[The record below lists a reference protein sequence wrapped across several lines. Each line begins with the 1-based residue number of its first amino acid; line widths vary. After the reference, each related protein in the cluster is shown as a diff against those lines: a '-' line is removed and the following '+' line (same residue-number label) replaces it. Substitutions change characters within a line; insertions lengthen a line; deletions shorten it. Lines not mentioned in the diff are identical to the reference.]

1 MCCPPGRPGPIGP
14 RASRSRAPCVAR
26 GRSVALFY
34 SCSDA
39 FVSARVHKE
48 RPLRI
53 LAIEDD
59 HDTRE
64 MYARMLRDEGH
75 EAILAA
81 DGVEGLQLLDP
92 KPDLVI
98 LDLALPGLDG
108 YDILRAMKADPT
120 LSAIPILV
128 VSASRFELP
137 AGVDGFVAALRKPFD
152 LPLLP
157 AMLSLVGS

>member
-1 MCCPPGRPGPIGP
+1 
-14 RASRSRAPCVAR
+14 
-26 GRSVALFY
+26 
-34 SCSDA
+34 
-39 FVSARVHKE
+39 
-48 RPLRI
+48 
-53 LAIEDD
+53 
-59 HDTRE
+59 
-64 MYARMLRDEGH
+64 MLRDEGH